1 MARSMIVAQFNDYS
15 AAHRALCELIQT
27 GILPND
33 ISIVAG
39 DRSNG
44 QFAHRD
50 LGMLER
56 DAERYLAAVRRGRT
70 LLAVEAD
77 EAARARVL
85 EIIEH
90 HAPIEIGQA
99 AAAE

>member
-1 MARSMIVAQFNDYS
+1 MARPMIVAQFNDYS
-15 AAHRALCELIQT
+15 AAHHALCELIQT

-39 DRSNG
+39 DRSNTQG
-44 QFAHRD
+44 ANRD
-50 LGMLER
+50 LGILER
-56 DAERYLAAVRRGRT
+56 DAERYLPAVRRGRT

-77 EAARARVL
+77 EAARAKVV

-90 HAPIEIGQA
+90 HAPIEIEKA